1 MTRFFQFIMIIFLLV
16 GCSSLKLKK
25 TPISVMKKFNKELEN
40 IENKNIIEGF
50 LKEKK
55 INWLQ
60 IIMPLTNE
68 LAKFSGFQ
76 FNKVLLINPIKNNT
90 NLSIPLLQVRNI
102 IIDLINNQNI
112 FKLVPEYVLI
122 NTRKILGLSEEDS
135 LITRSK
141 AIGLARY
148 LQADYVLYSVIS
160 GNKKNKKIEM
170 QIMNTHTG
178 EIFWSASNN
187 YIE

>member
-1 MTRFFQFIMIIFLLV
+1 MTRFFQFIMIIFLLA
-16 GCSSLKLKK
+16 GCSSVKIKK
-25 TPISVMKKFNKELEN
+25 TPISIMKKFHNKLEN
-40 IENKNIIEGF
+40 INNLNIAGGVIKG
-50 LKEKK
+50 KT
-55 INWLQ
+55 INWIP

-68 LAKFSGFQ
+68 LAKVSGLK

-90 NLSIPLLQVRNI
+90 NLSVPLVKVNDI
-102 IIDLINNQNI
+102 IINLINNQNI
-112 FKLVPEYVLI
+112 FKLVPEYVLK

-160 GNKKNKKIEM
+160 GNQENKKFEM
-170 QIMNTHTG
+170 QIMNVHTG
-178 EIFWSASNN
+178 EIFWSASNR
-187 YIE
+187 IE